1 MLYLTAHSHF
11 PTCQY
16 SVACGPDF
24 VSLPQPISE
33 KRFSAICFAWK
44 SLQLLSCARASCVFW
59 HPAKPHLLSKQFHT
73 PTTWWTKMTKSV
85 KDSHFSLPRETNTGF
100 PPFKLPGNNTHPG
113 IWQRSPTSW
122 GQTFASRH
130 WRQSRNVSPN
140 AYAKPGSEP
149 ERMMEEDADV
159 SKRRVGL
166 WRSDWVW

>member
-1 MLYLTAHSHF
+1 
-11 PTCQY
+11 
-16 SVACGPDF
+16 
-24 VSLPQPISE
+24 
-33 KRFSAICFAWK
+33 
-44 SLQLLSCARASCVFW
+44 
-59 HPAKPHLLSKQFHT
+59 
-73 PTTWWTKMTKSV
+73 MTKSV
-85 KDSHFSLPRETNTGF
+85 KDSYFSLPRETNTGF

-166 WRSDWVW
+166 WRSDWVLVVSVGFTKQYYTITYAFIDLISLFNHISAKKTSHERARHTWHDDAFYTQSKIKLMYIK